1 VLDRITDVR
10 NFGAIAR
17 TAECAGAHA
26 ILIPS
31 KGAAQINSDA
41 VKTSAGALNII
52 PVCRVTN
59 LLDAVRFLKQSGLQV
74 IAATEKT
81 SDYYYKIDYSPPIA
95 VIMDQRRTEFPHN
108 S

>member
-1 VLDRITDVR
+1 VVKHRLVIVLNRITDVR
-10 NFGAIAR
+10 NFGAIGTNGGMCR
-17 TAECAGAHA
+17 AHA

-59 LLDAVRFLKQSGLQV
+59 LLDAVRFLKQSG
-74 IAATEKT
+74 IAGNRCDGK
-81 SDYYYKIDYSPPIA
+81 
-95 VIMDQRRTEFPHN
+95 DQRLTTTK
-108 S
+108 